1 MECLLGADNL
11 VIFQA
16 MAKLSTSL
24 LSLLSV
30 LPEALT
36 GTAKKRKE
44 IAFNHLSSGKSA
56 WSRNQYGLIMR
67 QSELAAPGSKNPP
80 KKVDQISE
88 SLLPTLRIAVL
99 PHLST

>member
-1 MECLLGADNL
+1 MQEREGEWTSIAYSVLYRKQITKYMTIPRKFGGDRMECLLGADNL

-36 GTAKKRKE
+36 GTAKKK
-44 IAFNHLSSGKSA
+44 K
-56 WSRNQYGLIMR
+56 RNRLLTISPLVSLPGLVTNM
-67 QSELAAPGSKNPP
+67 
-80 KKVDQISE
+80 D
-88 SLLPTLRIAVL
+88 
-99 PHLST
+99 